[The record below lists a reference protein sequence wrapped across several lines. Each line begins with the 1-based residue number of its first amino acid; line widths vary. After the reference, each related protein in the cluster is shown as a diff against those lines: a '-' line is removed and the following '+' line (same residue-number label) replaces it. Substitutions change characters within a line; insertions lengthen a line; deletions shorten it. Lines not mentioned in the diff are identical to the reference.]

1 MYIYIVCRLCTSLDL
16 DISCLNYAR
25 VQGVSSPTPAQKQA
39 LRDKAMSSARS
50 RRTSVGDFAA
60 LVQQAMCMHGG
71 KNSNKRQF
79 AYHEHG
85 RNLAPMPCQ
94 NRQHKFRKS
103 TLHTA
108 LSLPPPI
115 PPT

>member
-1 MYIYIVCRLCTSLDL
+1 M
-16 DISCLNYAR
+16 
-25 VQGVSSPTPAQKQA
+25 GVSSPTPAQKQA

-50 RRTSVGDFAA
+50 QRTSVGDFVA

-94 NRQHKFRKS
+94 NRQHKCRKS